1 MIQGTVT
8 DGIGTLAALC
18 TTLCWLPQAVKVIR
32 EKRTEGLSLA
42 TQTVFSLG
50 LVFWCTYGL
59 MLRSWPLIVANVAT
73 LLLSLTILVLKLRYP

>member
-1 MIQGTVT
+1 MMQGTVT

-50 LVFWCTYGL
+50 LFFWCTYGL

>member
-1 MIQGTVT
+1 MKGNVIEAVGAF
-8 DGIGTLAALC
+8 AALC
-18 TTLCWLPQAVKVIR
+18 TTLCWLPQAAKVIR

-42 TQTVFSLG
+42 TQAIFSIG

-59 MLRSWPLIVANVAT
+59 LLGSWPLILANVFT